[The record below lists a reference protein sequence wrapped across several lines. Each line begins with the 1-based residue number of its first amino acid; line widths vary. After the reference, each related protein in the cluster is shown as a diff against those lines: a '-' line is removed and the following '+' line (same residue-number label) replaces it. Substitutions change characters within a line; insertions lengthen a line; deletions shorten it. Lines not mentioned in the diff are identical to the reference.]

1 MTMLHPVRDQMVQS
15 YRGRVYPV
23 EISLA
28 VDAFESVPEIYSQ
41 SQVWTNEITS
51 ALSLTHVSLL
61 SRITSKWADPE
72 GPTHIW

>member
-15 YRGRVYPV
+15 YRGWVYPV

-28 VDAFESVPEIYSQ
+28 VDTLEAVPEIYSQ
-41 SQVWTNEITS
+41 SQVWTDKIAS

-61 SRITSKWADPE
+61 LRITSRWADPE
-72 GPTHIW
+72 GPTHI